1 MRRLQM
7 AQDNMVLFAK
17 KLKLES
23 KWNELFLENR
33 GQITPE
39 MSVLGDEIK
48 VVIRSIIR
56 RQEEEVHSNSRDGE
70 IHLYAG

>member
-1 MRRLQM
+1 M

-23 KWNELFLENR
+23 KWNELFLENK

-39 MSVLGDEIK
+39 MSALGDEIK
-48 VVIRSIIR
+48 QTVRFILRA
-56 RQEEEVHSNSRDGE
+56 QETKVHTNPRDGE

>member
-1 MRRLQM
+1 M

-23 KWNELFLENR
+23 KWNELFLENG
-33 GQITPE
+33 GQVTPD

-48 VVIRSIIR
+48 VVIRSILKN
-56 RQEEEVHSNSRDGE
+56 QESPKNIKDGE
-70 IHLYAG
+70 NHLYAS